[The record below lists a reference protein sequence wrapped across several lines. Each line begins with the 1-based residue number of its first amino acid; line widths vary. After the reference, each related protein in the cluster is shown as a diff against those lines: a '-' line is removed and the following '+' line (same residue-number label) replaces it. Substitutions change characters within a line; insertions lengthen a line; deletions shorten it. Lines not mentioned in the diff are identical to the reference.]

1 MSSHI
6 KFQTDEHIPSAV
18 ITGLQ
23 RRNIDV
29 LSTPQAGLLGGS
41 DTDQLAFA
49 RQQQRVIVTQDDDFL
64 TLHAQGIEHAGIVFV
79 QPGKSIG
86 YMVRGLHFIYQMM
99 TAEAMSNHVEFL

>member
-1 MSSHI
+1 MSNNI

-29 LSTPQAGLLGGS
+29 LSTPQAGLLGAS
-41 DTDQLAFA
+41 DVDQLAFA
-49 RQQQRVIVTQDDDFL
+49 RQQQRVMVTQDDDFL
-64 TLHAQGIEHAGIVFV
+64 TLHAQGIKHTGIIFV

-99 TAEAMSNHVEFL
+99 TAETMDNHVEFL